1 MPNIHHAPEPENPPV
16 AKPGTTRRWLWRAI
30 ELVAVLV
37 LILGIRAWQQS
48 GTARGPAPALAGE
61 LLDGKPVV
69 LAAYTGQPVL
79 VHFWATWCPI
89 CGLQQGSIDAIAKDH
104 TVLTVAIDADS
115 PAAIESWM
123 ARQGVSYPVVHD
135 PEYRLAGQYGIR
147 GVPASFILD
156 SAGNIR
162 FAESGY
168 STGIGLRARLW
179 WAGL

>member
-1 MPNIHHAPEPENPPV
+1 MEHP
-16 AKPGTTRRWLWRAI
+16 KRRWPRWLAELLAVIAVVVAI
-30 ELVAVLV
+30 N
-37 LILGIRAWQQS
+37 AWHLRGAPS
-48 GTARGPAPALAGE
+48 GPAPDFTGV
-61 LLDGKPVV
+61 LLDG
-69 LAAYTGQPVL
+69 TGVTLSELRGSPL
-79 VHFWATWCPI
+79 LLHFWATWCPI

>member
-1 MPNIHHAPEPENPPV
+1 MEHP
-16 AKPGTTRRWLWRAI
+16 KRRWPRWLAELLAVIAVVVAI
-30 ELVAVLV
+30 N
-37 LILGIRAWQQS
+37 AWHLRDAPS
-48 GTARGPAPALAGE
+48 GPAPDFTGV
-61 LLDGKPVV
+61 LLDG
-69 LAAYTGQPVL
+69 TGVTLSELRGSPL
-79 VHFWATWCPI
+79 LLHFWATWCPI